1 MIDLIVEMYLFGAAC
16 MQVCSL
22 GTSATTPLTRFFIT
36 FNIILMKWKYAEK
49 MTHDLIDVKVVKVN
63 FNGTAIMEHLTVIVY
78 FLLKPVG

>member
-1 MIDLIVEMYLFGAAC
+1 MQPLVDQLC
-16 MQVCSL
+16 MAQS
-22 GTSATTPLTRFFIT
+22 SMPAFDK
-36 FNIILMKWKYAEK
+36 KWKYAEK